1 MTYSSGGLIQA
12 TDYNGFVST
21 TANANINATWNSTYG
36 QTALA
41 TVSSAGTVAATQW
54 STLNSTITSIATH
67 QGTAITARTSP
78 VTGNTISVLA
88 ALASDIGNCWTNRL
102 NANVI
107 GSQFTAWTGN
117 AAFTT
122 NIGNTGGNTRG
133 AWTATF
139 TDTITFANSTAAN
152 SWFNAGGYIKIQFN
166 KSSTGTVGDTEW
178 NKFIGNVASGGAVVG
193 VVANAVVLTSDA
205 NTKVITG
212 NSWAGTAAIGGTGTP
227 SILGNAYGFNQ
238 LTTTANTIYKQFD
251 TGSAYSGNYVQVTAA
266 KNATGNVITLVTTW
280 VDTGDT
286 NTGSSTTLTGG
297 TNTTGIT
304 FGTGPATVVTA
315 YQPEATN
322 IGNVWGSITV
332 SSSIANT

>member
-1 MTYSSGGLIQA
+1 MTYSQGGLIQA

-21 TANANINATWNSTYG
+21 TANANINATWNTTYG

-41 TVSSAGTVAATQW
+41 TVSTSGTVTALQW
-54 STLNSTITSIATH
+54 SSLNSTINAMATH
-67 QGTAITARTSP
+67 QSTTITSRSNPVANTVITALNNVGT
-78 VTGNTISVLA
+78 
-88 ALASDIGNCWTNRL
+88 DIGNCYTNRF
-102 NANVI
+102 NA
-107 GSQFTAWTGN
+107 GSVGAQFTAWTGS

-139 TDTITFANSTAAN
+139 TDTITFANASAAGYF
-152 SWFNAGGYIKIQFN
+152 FNAGGYIKIQFN

-178 NKFIGNVASGGAVVG
+178 NKFIGNVASGGAVIG

-205 NTKVITG
+205 STKTIVG
-212 NSWAGTAAIGGTGTP
+212 NSWAGTAAVGGTGTP

-238 LTTTANTIYKQFD
+238 LTTTANTVYKQFD

-280 VDTGDT
+280 VDIGDT
-286 NTGSSTTLTGG
+286 NPGSSTTLTGG

-304 FGTGPATVVTA
+304 FGTGPATVVTLI
-315 YQPEATN
+315 QPEQVN
-322 IGNVWGSITV
+322 IANVWGNVTV
-332 SSSIANT
+332 ASSIANT

>member
-21 TANANINATWNSTYG
+21 TANANVNATWNGTYG

-41 TVSSAGTVAATQW
+41 TVSVAANVTALQW
-54 STLNSTITSIATH
+54 ATLNSTITSMATH

-78 VTGNTISVLA
+78 VAGNTIAVLS
-88 ALASDIGNCWTNRL
+88 ALGSDIGNCYTNRY

-117 AAFTT
+117 ASFTT
-122 NIGNTGGNTRG
+122 NIGNTGGNTQG

-139 TDTITFANSTAAN
+139 TDTITFANATAAN
-152 SWFNAGGYIKIQFN
+152 SWFGAGGYIKIQFN

-178 NKFIGNVASGGAVVG
+178 NKFIGNVASGGAVIG
-193 VVANAVVLTSDA
+193 VVANSVVLTSDA
-205 NTKVITG
+205 STKTITG
-212 NSWAGTAAIGGTGTP
+212 SNWAGTAAVGGTGTP
-227 SILGNAYGFNQ
+227 SIVGNAYGFNQ

-251 TGSAYSGNYVQVTAA
+251 TGAAYSGNYVQITAA

-286 NTGSSTTLTGG
+286 NPGSSTTLTGG
-297 TNTTGIT
+297 TATTGIT
-304 FGTGPATVVTA
+304 FGTGAATVVTA
-315 YQPEATN
+315 YQPETTN
-322 IGNVWGSITV
+322 ISNVWGSITV